1 MYKDEDGKLVRYRW
15 FIAKKYLNSWFALD
29 FVTILPFDS
38 VKYFVKGGGDLMI
51 LRLIR
56 LMRLLKLLRLLRA
69 SRIFQRWELRLGMQ
83 HSFFLTVKLVITLL
97 MANHW
102 LACCWGLT
110 AFIQSSGSYT
120 WMTAWLDGQ
129 HTTTETCTS
138 DGGHVMTN
146 AAYRS
151 GCFHHTE
158 IYIACLHWSMM
169 TITSIGYGVRHDQW
183 LDIYRTMCMC
193 LFCSEFLL
201 FTLFVLAT
209 PYPIGHCPS
218 EQRRICC
225 ECAVHAAFWSGMG
238 PNYRCV

>member
-69 SRIFQRWELRLGMQ
+69 SRIFERWELRLGMQ
-83 HSFFLTVKLVITLL
+83 HSFFLTVKLVVSLL

-110 AFIQSSGSYT
+110 AFMQSSESYT

-129 HTTTETCTS
+129 HTTTETC
-138 DGGHVMTN
+138 DM
-146 AAYRS
+146 Y
-151 GCFHHTE
+151 E
-158 IYIACLHWSMM
+158 
-169 TITSIGYGVRHDQW
+169 
-183 LDIYRTMCMC
+183 
-193 LFCSEFLL
+193 
-201 FTLFVLAT
+201 
-209 PYPIGHCPS
+209 
-218 EQRRICC
+218 
-225 ECAVHAAFWSGMG
+225 
-238 PNYRCV
+238 

>member
-29 FVTILPFDS
+29 FITILPFDS

-51 LRLIR
+51 LRIIR
-56 LMRLLKLLRLLRA
+56 LARLLKLLRLLRA

-83 HSFFLTVKLVITLL
+83 HSFFLTVKLVVTLL

-129 HTTTETCTS
+129 HTTTEACTS
-138 DGGHVMTN
+138 NGGHTMTN
-146 AAYRS
+146 AAYRT
-151 GCFHHTE
+151 GCFHHTG

-169 TITSIGYGVRHDQW
+169 TITSIGYGVRHDHRTCICMNVHA
-183 LDIYRTMCMC
+183 LD
-193 LFCSEFLL
+193 LL
-201 FTLFVLAT
+201 WRFTLLVLAT
-209 PYPIGHCPS
+209 PYTVSHRTLS
-218 EQRRICC
+218 LRT
-225 ECAVHAAFWSGMG
+225 ALNML
-238 PNYRCV
+238 

>member
-69 SRIFQRWELRLGMQ
+69 SRIFERWELRLGMQ
-83 HSFFLTVKLVITLL
+83 HSFFLTVKLVVSLL

-110 AFIQSSGSYT
+110 AFMQSSESYT

-129 HTTTETCTS
+129 HTTTEPCTS

-151 GCFHHTE
+151 GCFHHTGV
-158 IYIACLHWSMM
+158 YIACLLWSML
-169 TITSIGYGVRHDQW
+169 TRTSSGYGVRHD
-183 LDIYRTMCMC
+183 LNGLTYVHVLTHVHVLVLLC
-193 LFCSEFLL
+193 LFSFYS
-201 FTLFVLAT
+201 FRARYTVPHRTLSLRTALN
-209 PYPIGHCPS
+209 
-218 EQRRICC
+218 
-225 ECAVHAAFWSGMG
+225 ML
-238 PNYRCV
+238 